1 MPTVS
6 VVIPIYNGK
15 CYLKEAIESV
25 IVQTFTDYEIICVD
39 DGSTDDSLGILA
51 GYGEKVRLIRQ
62 ANAGQGAARNA
73 GVHSA
78 NGKYIAFLDQDDRW
92 YPHKLAD
99 QVAAFE
105 RARDAVVVYS
115 NSDRMD
121 TNGRLVQTGAT
132 EAERSSALASPL
144 GRLIGEGLVLPSS
157 MLVRKDAFERAG
169 GFDPQLRGFEDFDL
183 CARLKQ
189 LGPFVFLKESGLSYR
204 IHPEGFSQTG
214 GMAVIR
220 SRERFLLRM
229 QNLYAGQREKQ
240 RIIRSMLADCYS
252 DWGREDMKSGH
263 PRESRSMLMRSLG
276 CNPLKV
282 RTYLRFLRTFC

>member
-1 MPTVS
+1 MPQVS
-6 VVIPIYNGK
+6 IIIPVYNGARF
-15 CYLKEAIESV
+15 LGEALESV
-25 IVQTFTDYEIICVD
+25 FMQTFEDYEIICVD
-39 DGSTDDSLGILA
+39 DGSTDTSIDILKRF
-51 GYGEKVRLIRQ
+51 EPRLSVIQQR
-62 ANAGQGAARNA
+62 NTGQGGARNR
-73 GVHSA
+73 GVRQSSA
-78 NGKYIAFLDQDDRW
+78 PYVAFLDQDDRW

-183 CARLKQ
+183 CARLKP
-189 LGPFVFLKESGLSYR
+189 LGRFIFLKESGLCYR
-204 IHPEGFSQTG
+204 VHEKGFSHSG
-214 GMAVIR
+214 GRDVIR
-220 SRERFLLRM
+220 SRERFLVRM
-229 QNLYAGQREKQ
+229 RDLYVGHRGKQ

-252 DWGREDMKSGH
+252 DWGKEEMNR
-263 PRESRSMLMRSLG
+263 RNLRASRSLLIRSLRY
-276 CNPLKV
+276 NPFQA
-282 RTYLRFLRTFC
+282 RTYLRFMRTLC